1 MWVRFISANSV
12 KVKSGVEM
20 LKEAQHFPS
29 AELSAGVKSDGVIV
43 HFLGPSEMIVGS
55 SLPFGGPGV
64 AGEGTGDL

>member
-1 MWVRFISANSV
+1 
-12 KVKSGVEM
+12 M

-29 AELSAGVKSDGVIV
+29 AELSARVKSDGVIV

-55 SLPFGGPGV
+55 SLPFRGPGV